1 MKNEITKKLGVAL
14 VTGFFGLTVGV
25 ASAAEN
31 AEGVKEHMGLTVKTT
46 KEALAAATAGNGE
59 GCVTS
64 IKQAIQHY
72 KEITGDAA
80 GKPLQDTIKKIKAAK
95 DACAAGD
102 ATEGAA
108 VLTDAVADLEKIQAG
123 VK

>member
-1 MKNEITKKLGVAL
+1 MKKEIIKNAGIALLAGVFGLGVGA
-14 VTGFFGLTVGV
+14 

-31 AEGVKEHMGLTVKTT
+31 AAGVKEHMGLTVSTT
-46 KEALAAATAGNGE
+46 KEALAFATAGNGE

-64 IKQAIQHY
+64 IKAAIQHY

-108 VLTDAVADLEKIQAG
+108 VLTDAVANLEKIQAG
-123 VK
+123 MN

>member
-1 MKNEITKKLGVAL
+1 MKNEITKKLGIAL

-31 AEGVKEHMGLTVKTT
+31 AEGVKEHMALTVKTT
-46 KEALAAATAGNGE
+46 QEALAAASAGNGE

-102 ATEGAA
+102 PAEGAA
-108 VLTDAVADLEKIQAG
+108 VLKDAVADLEKIQAAA
-123 VK
+123 K